1 MNKLNSKITNGF
13 LQVLFLAVIF
23 ILISCNSIFSGGTG
37 GTIVDSESNSSP
49 KQGIANVDVY
59 AYISKAARDDD
70 FSKWTE
76 GTVFQPQEDTYYAHT
91 TTGANGNFTI
101 SKIVWETNPFK
112 SEFGKDADLA
122 KIYLLFYHENY
133 GLTKG
138 ETLIVSDSSFDTVY
152 AELTAVRKNTTL
164 NLNFIDVTS
173 QTNTSESV
181 YVKVSVPQLNDK
193 IKVYEGIIA
202 GNGSI
207 NISYPRWKNN
217 DDKANNKEYEPEIII
232 EYEQSSDDV
241 NWKACYNED
250 NTDKNFAFRNLTSD
264 PVKKTIK
271 NPAYTVTLYGKR
283 TKHYVPTVSGQYKRT
298 ETVADD
304 GVRIAMKCAGTTA
317 LSETPV
323 FDIDCGEVS
332 TQSEVLGSTA
342 SEKHGI
348 FSNLGAG
355 YFWTDNEYTGRYAET
370 KLQIFVDN
378 TVVKT
383 LDVRSNSSNY
393 NIVIE

>member
-1 MNKLNSKITNGF
+1 MNKLNTKILKGF
-13 LQVLFLAVIF
+13 LQVLFFTVTF
-23 ILISCNSIFSGGTG
+23 VMISCNSIFSGGTG
-37 GTIVDSESNSSP
+37 GTVVNSESTSSP

-59 AYISKAARDDD
+59 AYISKSARDKD

-76 GTVFQPQEDTYYAHT
+76 GTTFQAQEDYYAHT
-91 TTGANGNFTI
+91 STDGNGNFTI
-101 SKIVWETNPFK
+101 SKIVWETDPFK
-112 SEFGKDADLA
+112 SEFGKDADVA

-152 AELTAVRKNTTL
+152 AELTAVRKNTVL
-164 NLNFIDVTS
+164 NLNFVDVAT

-181 YVKVSVPQLNDK
+181 YVKVTVPQLNEK
-193 IKVYEGIIA
+193 VKVYEGIIA

-207 NISYPRWKNN
+207 NISYPRWKNA
-217 DDKANNKEYEPEIII
+217 DDKANNKEYEPEVII

-241 NWKACYNED
+241 NWMACYNED
-250 NTDKNFAFRNLTSD
+250 NEDKNFAFRNLTSD

-271 NPAYTVTLYGKR
+271 NPAYGVTLYGKR
-283 TKHYVPTVSGQYKRT
+283 TKHFVPTVSGQYKKT
-298 ETVADD
+298 ETSADD
-304 GVRIAMKCAGTTA
+304 GVRIAMKCAGITA
-317 LSETPV
+317 SSETPV

-332 TQSEVLGSTA
+332 TQSEVLGATA
-342 SEKHGI
+342 SEKHGV

-355 YFWTDNEYTGRYAET
+355 YFWTDSEYKGRYAET
-370 KLQIFVDN
+370 KLQILVDN
-378 TVVKT
+378 AVVKT